1 MKLYEKCFDYRL
13 SAEDVVNEYDGE
25 SWTVELENFKEI
37 YDPEADFMEQLS
49 QHNLFLL
56 VCMMDLS
63 DDEYVDKCCEIHS
76 EVE

>member
-13 SAEDVVNEYDGE
+13 SAEDVVNEYVGE
-25 SWTVELENFKEI
+25 SWTVELENFKAV
-37 YDPEADFMEQLS
+37 YNPEDDFMEQLS

-63 DDEYVDKCCEIHS
+63 DDEYMDKCCEIQS
-76 EVE
+76 EVD